1 MNKITPIIEK
11 LAIISLTF
19 FTPFVPFVLTVGC
32 FIICDTI
39 AGRWSASARAK
50 KLGLDVRKYVTSKKT
65 RIGVVDKL
73 INYTFA
79 LLAVYCMDVF
89 MVNEVVLNYIP
100 YEFATTRIAVLVI
113 GSFELDSIDEKYY
126 NVHGIT
132 LRAKIKGKIKEIK
145 AIFDKIK
152 IFKK

>member
-19 FTPFVPFVLTVGC
+19 FSPFVPFVLTVGC

-39 AGRWSASARAK
+39 AGRWSASKRAK
-50 KLGLDVRKYVTSKKT
+50 QLGIDARKYVTSKKT
-65 RIGVVDKL
+65 RRGVVDKL

-79 LLAVYCMDVF
+79 LLAVYCMDF
-89 MVNEVVLNYIP
+89 YMINEVVLNYIP
-100 YEFATTRIAVLVI
+100 YEFATTRVAVLVI

-132 LRAKIKGKIKEIK
+132 LRAKIKDKIKEIK
-145 AIFDKIK
+145 AVFDK
-152 IFKK
+152 FKFWKK

>member
-79 LLAVYCMDVF
+79 LLAVYCMDLF
-89 MVNEVVLNYIP
+89 MVNEVVLTYIP

-132 LRAKIKGKIKEIK
+132 LRAKIKDKIKDIK
-145 AIFDKIK
+145 AIFDKLNFWRK
-152 IFKK
+152 